1 MGWTTPVQLVGRHV
15 TLLPLEPQHHD
26 GLVEAARDGMLW
38 GIWFTSVPS
47 PDGMA
52 DDIATRLA
60 WHDQGIMLPFT
71 VVETATGRIVGMTSF
86 GRIDP
91 VVRRVEIGWTW
102 YADRVQRTALNTEAK
117 RLLLTHAFETLE
129 CVAVELRTHFMN
141 HRSRRAIERLGAKLD
156 GVLRH
161 NARSKDGTLR
171 DSCVYSIIAA
181 EWPTVRSHLAWEL
194 ERPR

>member
-1 MGWTTPVQLVGRHV
+1 MVWTTPVRLAGRHV
-15 TLLPLEPQHHD
+15 TLLPLEHEHHD

-38 GIWFTSVPS
+38 RLWFTSVPN
-47 PDGMA
+47 PDEMA

-60 WHDQGIMLPFT
+60 WRDQGIMLPFT
-71 VVETATGRIVGMTSF
+71 VTETDTGAIVGMTSF

-91 VVRRVEIGWTW
+91 IVRRMEIGWTW
-102 YADRVQRTALNTEAK
+102 YAERVQRTALNTEAK
-117 RLLLTHAFETLE
+117 RLMLTHAFETLD

-141 HRSRRAIERLGAKLD
+141 YRSRRAIERLGAKLD

-161 NARSKDGTLR
+161 NVRTRDGTLR
-171 DSCVYSIIAA
+171 DSCSYSIIAA
-181 EWPTVRSHLAWEL
+181 EWPAVRSHLAWEL